1 MERKKFTIDDV
12 PGGYALCTRDDCTVC
27 NHCLRNIAY
36 KDVVTEKLWAI
47 TLVNPLR
54 VVPNEQ
60 CEYFRTDVLATYARG
75 FVKMKQEMLPR
86 QYDAFMIKLIG
97 KFGRTGYYERRRG
110 ERLCSPKE
118 IEFIRSVLKELGL
131 PALEFD
137 SYQQQYNWYD

>member
-36 KDVVTEKLWAI
+36 KDVVTEKLWSV
-47 TLVNPLR
+47 TQVNPLR

-60 CEYFRTDVLATYARG
+60 CEYFRTDELATYARG

-118 IEFIRSVLKELGL
+118 IEFIRSVLKDLGL

-137 SYQQQYNWYD
+137 SYQQRYNWYD